1 LGDLKITRWAVN
13 VIPTLPFFSF
23 GNVAIMGD
31 AVSPVLLRILQHLNM
46 IKQAHAMTPFQGVGA
61 GQAIE
66 VSLGI
71 FWVGE
76 LR

>member
-1 LGDLKITRWAVN
+1 
-13 VIPTLPFFSF
+13 
-23 GNVAIMGD
+23 MGD

-46 IKQAHAMTPFQGVGA
+46 TNQAHAMTPFQGVGA

-66 VSLGI
+66 VSPGI
-71 FWVGE
+71 FRVGE